1 MSTVQMQTKEVMF
14 LRYGMEEPSISNP
27 PTPLLTLQYVAKLMK
42 TSLGR
47 VAYLDRLYFKQIK
60 PARLSLFVPKY
71 RAKPDKRS
79 GVTQAN
85 LTTEE
90 FEYLTSDEN

>member
-27 PTPLLTLQYVAKLMK
+27 PTPLLTLQYVAKLMNIR
-42 TSLGR
+42 LGR

-60 PARLSLFVPKY
+60 PPR
-71 RAKPDKRS
+71 
-79 GVTQAN
+79 
-85 LTTEE
+85 
-90 FEYLTSDEN
+90 